1 MRARTFFYGFLIL
14 FFAYACTE
22 SKQPEGIK
30 GLLYLDGNP
39 VSIEIVDGKIANI
52 RQISSQQDMPK
63 VYVAPGLID
72 IQINGYMGINFADQN
87 LTVEDMRKVTKTLYK
102 EGVTSYLPTVTTRD
116 QERLLKSFSLLA
128 KVLDDTEI
136 GKSIPGFHL
145 EGPYISPVKGF
156 RGAHNETYIR
166 NPDWNELQ
174 DLQKAAQNKIVLITV
189 APEMEGAIP
198 FIKKCN
204 ESGIVVSL
212 GHHNGNAEDI
222 DQAVEAGASLS
233 THLGNGC
240 ANMINRHNNPIWPQL
255 SNDGLSISIIS
266 DGSHLTRDEVRTFY
280 KVKGNEKTILV
291 SDALSLAGLPP
302 GEYIDD
308 GDTLLLTKDVVK
320 FPAEDVLAG
329 AAQAISRCV
338 GNIMRFTHCSLKDA
352 IQMASTNPA
361 KLMGLSEIGEIKK
374 GKRADLILFTIEDG
388 EMLIQKTIVAGK
400 VVYSKE

>member
-1 MRARTFFYGFLIL
+1 MERTKFKLMRARTFFYGFLML

-72 IQINGYMGINFADQN
+72 IQINGYMGIDFSDQN

-145 EGPYISPVKGF
+145 EGPYISPIKGF
-156 RGAHNETYIR
+156 RGAHKSYIR
-166 NPDWNELQ
+166 NPNWNELQ
-174 DLQKAAQNKIVLITV
+174 EL
-189 APEMEGAIP
+189 
-198 FIKKCN
+198 
-204 ESGIVVSL
+204 
-212 GHHNGNAEDI
+212 
-222 DQAVEAGASLS
+222 
-233 THLGNGC
+233 
-240 ANMINRHNNPIWPQL
+240 
-255 SNDGLSISIIS
+255 
-266 DGSHLTRDEVRTFY
+266 
-280 KVKGNEKTILV
+280 
-291 SDALSLAGLPP
+291 
-302 GEYIDD
+302 
-308 GDTLLLTKDVVK
+308 
-320 FPAEDVLAG
+320 
-329 AAQAISRCV
+329 
-338 GNIMRFTHCSLKDA
+338 
-352 IQMASTNPA
+352 
-361 KLMGLSEIGEIKK
+361 
-374 GKRADLILFTIEDG
+374 
-388 EMLIQKTIVAGK
+388 QKTIVAGK